1 MKIFKIKKSRLAKT
15 EYKCYR
21 KKCSLRAVK
30 SDSGDL
36 AHRDLWGVCRLQSV
50 ASPALFCA
58 VVMLCYVMGNL
69 LLLRVKTGLLFC
81 F

>member
-30 SDSGDL
+30 SDSGEI
-36 AHRDLWGVCRLQSV
+36 AHRDLWGVCRLPSA
-50 ASPALFCA
+50 ASPALFCG
-58 VVMLCYVMGNL
+58 LLNGCYVMGNL
-69 LLLRVKTGLLFC
+69 LSVKS
-81 F
+81 